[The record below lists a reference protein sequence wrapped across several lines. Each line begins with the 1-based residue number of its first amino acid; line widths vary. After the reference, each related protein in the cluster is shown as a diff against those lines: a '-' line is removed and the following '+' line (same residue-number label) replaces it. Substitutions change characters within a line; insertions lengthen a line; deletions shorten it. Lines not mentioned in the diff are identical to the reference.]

1 MAGQK
6 TMDEIYQSALNG
18 DIGAECAILDFYE
31 PYLIHMSRVPY
42 YNVNGDIRYYINE
55 ELYMSLKLK
64 LHSMILEMTIL
75 G

>member
-6 TMDEIYQSALNG
+6 TMEETYASALNG

-31 PYLIHMSRVPY
+31 PYLIHMSRIPY
-42 YNVNGDIRYYINE
+42 YKENGDIRYFINE

-64 LHSMILEMTIL
+64 LHALLLDMIIS